1 MRKTVLK
8 TFQYTECD
16 DFASYLHEM
25 SAKGWHFREWRIGL
39 VFEKGE
45 PADLTYAVEVF
56 PKGNEMD
63 TFANPDTEE
72 FAEYCEAAGWKFL
85 DSRQKFCIFRQVSP
99 DAPPIVEPQERLC
112 NILQAERKSW
122 LTQSLSYTLIILL
135 YWGQFLFLNFS
146 NWIFSNVMLLVL
158 TALTIMLFAHL
169 VKGAALLYK
178 ARRFRSVLKTGGIPR
193 YGNKSRLYQ
202 LWKSYHPL
210 LLFITE
216 LVLIAITWQDMQ
228 RTAAITAGIT
238 FIVMLAV
245 FLLIAWLR
253 PSRTDNWI
261 IQIALG
267 LTVPFLAIL
276 IVVVAFSS
284 DQASD
289 TQAIQ
294 NMEIP
299 LSQDA
304 FGQCSLEDF
313 EHAQSILGTMCYYY
327 LTYIPNNSADTGN
340 SESFWCWRYQSA
352 HGWILNRIWREETK
366 STSARYEDCAEQ
378 WNAISAYRSKGGG
391 NYYIRYPDQVII
403 FWISAD
409 LNNEQIESMKQ
420 SLKGSSYVQ
429 RTISNP
435 D

>member
-8 TFQYTECD
+8 NYQYIECD
-16 DFASYLHEM
+16 DFASYLHDM

-39 VFEKGE
+39 VFEKGA
-45 PADLTYAVEVF
+45 PADLSYAVEVF

-85 DSRQKFCIFRQVSP
+85 DSRRKFCIFRQASP
-99 DAPPIVEPQERLC
+99 DALPIVEPQERLH

-122 LTQSLSYTLIILL
+122 FTQLLSYTLIALL

-146 NWIFSNVMLLVL
+146 NWIFNNVMLLVL
-158 TALTIMLFAHL
+158 AIFSFMLLAHL
-169 VKGAALLYK
+169 AKGGILLYK
-178 ARRFRSVLKTGGIPR
+178 ARRFQAALKTGEIPR
-193 YGNKSRLYQ
+193 YGSENRLYQ
-202 LWKSYHPL
+202 LLKRYHPIL
-210 LLFITE
+210 LIIAE
-216 LVLIAITWQDMQ
+216 LALIAITWQDMQ
-228 RTAAITAGIT
+228 RTAAMTAGIT
-238 FIVMLAV
+238 FILMLAGL
-245 FLLIAWLR
+245 LLISWLR

-267 LTVPFLAIL
+267 LTVPFLAI
-276 IVVVAFSS
+276 IIAVAAFSS
-284 DQASD
+284 DHASD

-304 FGQCSLEDF
+304 FGQCSLIDF
-313 EHAQSILGTMCYYY
+313 DHSQSILGTMCYYY
-327 LTYIPNNSADTGN
+327 IDYIPKDNAGSNA
-340 SESFWCWRYQSA
+340 SEPFWCWSYRSP
-352 HGWILNRIWREETK
+352 HPRILNRIWKEETK
-366 STSARYEDCAEQ
+366 NISARHEDCIEL

-391 NYYIRYPDQVII
+391 NYYIRYADQVIT
-403 FWISAD
+403 FWVSAD
-409 LNNEQIESMKQ
+409 LNDEQIESLQQ
-420 SLKGSSYVQ
+420 SLKGSIYVQ